1 MVTQTP
7 PALSVNAISKR
18 YIRRETYS
26 GRRCVFDAL
35 KSVSLTLAPGSI
47 TGIVGQSGS
56 GKSTLARI
64 LAGLEPPD
72 AGSVFFGDI
81 EIGAFGERS
90 LRAIRPRIQLMF
102 QDSAM
107 ALNPRFSIEDLVEEP
122 LKIQQRGTPQERRE
136 RVRELLGEVGLDA
149 AMATRRARQ
158 LSGGQ
163 RQRVALARALA
174 LNPEVLLLDESLSAL
189 DLLTQQNM
197 LKLIMEL
204 HARHGF
210 TCLFISHDLRLVLQM
225 AEQVLVMYRG
235 EIVERGPGS
244 VILAKPQHPHTMSLV
259 AAVQQVQSACAAV
272 MGQ

>member
-1 MVTQTP
+1 
-7 PALSVNAISKR
+7 
-18 YIRRETYS
+18 
-26 GRRCVFDAL
+26 
-35 KSVSLTLAPGSI
+35 
-47 TGIVGQSGS
+47 
-56 GKSTLARI
+56 
-64 LAGLEPPD
+64 
-72 AGSVFFGDI
+72 
-81 EIGAFGERS
+81 
-90 LRAIRPRIQLMF
+90 MF

-122 LKIQQRGTPQERRE
+122 LKIQQRGTPQEWRE

-189 DLLTQQNM
+189 DLLTQQNI

-244 VILAKPQHPHTMSLV
+244 EILAKPQHPHTMSLV
-259 AAVQQVQSACAAV
+259 AAVQQVQSACAGV